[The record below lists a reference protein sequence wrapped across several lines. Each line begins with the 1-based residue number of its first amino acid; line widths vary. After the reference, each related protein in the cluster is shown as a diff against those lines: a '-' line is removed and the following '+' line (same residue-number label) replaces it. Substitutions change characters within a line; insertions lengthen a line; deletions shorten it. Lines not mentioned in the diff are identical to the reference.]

1 MEEWTK
7 MRPCLFWEMGKKLQ
21 RDVCIH
27 CAETLKNFYFIAKEY
42 PVFGGGVDIKIK
54 WSGPKSIGV
63 KFHVK
68 QMDGSFKDRIDYMD
82 QPRNAYVVVSY
93 GDTTYVISARKIP
106 PYISFKSSSMQ
117 KEIYADNSFQAWSM
131 IKERLL
137 NPAKCDEDEVE
148 G

>member
-1 MEEWTK
+1 MEDTLTTGQKSIDFSIARLIKAFENYGWVECPICMEEWTK

-68 QMDGSFKDRIDYMD
+68 QMDGSFKDRID
-82 QPRNAYVVVSY
+82 
-93 GDTTYVISARKIP
+93 
-106 PYISFKSSSMQ
+106 
-117 KEIYADNSFQAWSM
+117 
-131 IKERLL
+131 
-137 NPAKCDEDEVE
+137 
-148 G
+148 